1 MEEKKYNYARDGFV
15 YLLSYATLLISSIGM
30 NFLLKAI
37 VAYFLPDALQ
47 NTGAFPMSDEMVI
60 GFMAATLIG
69 FPIFTY
75 LNVVANKMLKSGK
88 MKSDSGVR
96 NWLLYITMV
105 AVILIIIWQI
115 IQLFIGFLNG
125 ALATRFIINTFIT
138 LVIAFAVLG
147 YQWWHLRK
155 YGEHYEPKAGLG
167 FKIFEWVVFVVV
179 AGAVIGSF
187 FIIGSPTQR
196 RLERLDNTRVE
207 RLSNIQS
214 AIQNYYGFRGGP
226 GHQQLPTDFD
236 QLIADPNVYIVPD
249 GLIDPV
255 TKQRFEYRVTGAA
268 AYELCATFDTVF
280 SQESK
285 NPIIPITEPASAL
298 QRFYHGVGRV
308 CFPLTIYLN

>member
-1 MEEKKYNYARDGFV
+1 MEEKKYNHARDGFV
-15 YLLSYATLLISSIGM
+15 YLLSYATLLISSIGI

-47 NTGAFPMSDEMVI
+47 NTGASPMSDEMVI

-125 ALATRFIINTFIT
+125 ALATRFIIDTFIT

-147 YQWWHLRK
+147 YQWWHLRN
-155 YGEHYEPKAGLG
+155 YGEHHEPKAGLG
-167 FKIFEWVVFVVV
+167 FKIFEWVVFVAV
-179 AGAVIGSF
+179 AGALIGSF
-187 FIIGSPTQR
+187 FIIGTPAER
-196 RLERLDNTRVE
+196 RAKNLDNTRVQ
-207 RLSNIQS
+207 RLSEIQG
-214 AIQNYYGFRGGP
+214 AIQNYYGFKGGP
-226 GHQQLPTDFD
+226 GHQQLPTSFD
-236 QLIADPNVYIVPD
+236 QLITDPNVYIAPD

-255 TKQRFEYRVTGAA
+255 TKQRFEYRVTGTT

-285 NPIIPITEPASAL
+285 NPITPTTEPASSD

-308 CFPLTIYLN
+308 CFPLKVT